1 MAIVLRWLPFPGA
14 DVASY
19 KVFRSIIGFHP
30 PLVSLATIDGKTMDL
45 KFDGG
50 ATQTVTFDSTTPIV
64 DKINAEVTGGAAFL
78 ADDGISFFVRSD
90 TREDPGSVE
99 IVGGTALADFGETA
113 RVITEQSEEE
123 QIAAIPALANEE
135 EVVGFEDPDGVPQD
149 YYRIVTVDSLGT
161 DSLPT
166 PYKQA
171 TSFSGAVC
179 VIEGIIQ
186 DLQGVRIPDA
196 EVIAKIVQFPRSQ
209 TTATHIT
216 KTEIKTLSGEDGRF
230 SLALLQGA
238 AVQICIAAIGMDRY
252 ILVPET
258 PFEFLTNILQNTDYQ
273 YPLGV
278 Q

>member
-14 DVASY
+14 DVANY

-30 PLVSLATIDGKTMDL
+30 PLVPLATLDGKTLEL

-50 ATQTVTFDSTTPIV
+50 ATQVVTFDSTTPIV
-64 DKINAEVTGGAAFL
+64 DKINAEVTGGQAFL
-78 ADDGISFFVRSD
+78 ADDGVSFFVRSD

-99 IVGGTALADFGETA
+99 IVGGTSLGDFGETA
-113 RVITEQSEEE
+113 RVITQQSEEE
-123 QIAAIPALANEE
+123 QIALIPALVDQE

-149 YYRIVTVDSLGT
+149 YYRIRTVSSGGT
-161 DSLPT
+161 DSLPS

-171 TSFSGAVC
+171 TSTSGQVC

-196 EVIAKIVQFPRSQ
+196 EVTAKIIQFPRSQ

-216 KTEIKTLSGEDGRF
+216 KTELKTLSGEDGRF

-238 AVQICIAAIGMDRY
+238 SVSICIQAIGLERS
-252 ILVPET
+252 IIVPDKA
-258 PFEFLTNILQNTDYQ
+258 FEFLTNILEDNDHQFD
-273 YPLGV
+273 LGV
-278 Q
+278 R